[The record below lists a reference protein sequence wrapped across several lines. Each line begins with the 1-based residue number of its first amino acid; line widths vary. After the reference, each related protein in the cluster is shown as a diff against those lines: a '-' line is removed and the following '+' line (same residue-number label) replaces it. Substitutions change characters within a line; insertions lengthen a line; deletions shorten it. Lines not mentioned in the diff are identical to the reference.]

1 MSYSYLTLIEATK
14 VQRGQFILFSVIGKG
29 SAFKLRPLWFNTQNG
44 TRLGSGARLFQVSNA
59 HASGL
64 CVWVLA
70 GVRCRE
76 GPQMLLRIHRRWC
89 QMLPF
94 VSVFWGGGKGKPLRL
109 LKKGSAEKAACFRR
123 IHPGPLGRLSSGKVW
138 TWVGMG
144 GMRHESS
151 GLACCASGRS

>member
-1 MSYSYLTLIEATK
+1 MGA
-14 VQRGQFILFSVIGKG
+14 
-29 SAFKLRPLWFNTQNG
+29 
-44 TRLGSGARLFQVSNA
+44 RLGSGARLFEASNA

-94 VSVFWGGGKGKPLRL
+94 VSVFWGGGTGKPSEAIEKGECR
-109 LKKGSAEKAACFRR
+109 KGSLFQKD
-123 IHPGPLGRLSSGKVW
+123 SSGAI
-138 TWVGMG
+138 GQAELRQGLDLG
-144 GMRHESS
+144 GDGRYAAWEQRP
-151 GLACCASGRS
+151 GLLCQWPQLERWLYSCKGRTRCEMCFGRSVPWTG